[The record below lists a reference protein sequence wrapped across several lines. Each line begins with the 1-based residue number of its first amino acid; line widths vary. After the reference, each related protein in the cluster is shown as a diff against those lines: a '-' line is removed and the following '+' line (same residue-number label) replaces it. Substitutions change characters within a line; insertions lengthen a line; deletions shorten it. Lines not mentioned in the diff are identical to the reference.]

1 MKGHADGTLEVR
13 EQWDSGEG
21 PQHEAAAVLAL
32 DTCASPGE
40 LSPSSGNVTLW
51 EGENTASRRIP
62 RKQRRRKRTHD

>member
-40 LSPSSGNVTLW
+40 LSPSLW
-51 EGENTASRRIP
+51 ECHPLGRREHSFQKDSQEAEKEKADP
-62 RKQRRRKRTHD
+62 